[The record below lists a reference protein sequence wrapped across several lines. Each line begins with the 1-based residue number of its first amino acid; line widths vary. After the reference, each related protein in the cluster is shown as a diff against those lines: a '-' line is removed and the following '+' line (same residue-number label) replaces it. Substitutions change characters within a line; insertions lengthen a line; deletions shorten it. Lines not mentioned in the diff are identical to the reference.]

1 MKSTVSTNQFGPLFY
16 ARRKA
21 WGRAWKWR
29 DAEVGGDMPHFTR
42 IHMRGAVLLFMGLCI
57 ETNAFV
63 PLLLPATSRRVPCRA
78 PPLRV
83 AMQFQSASSARR
95 RELDFKM
102 PKSKP
107 LPAKREPEGLLE
119 DDPSLP
125 VVEDIIRALDER
137 KVRAGRARL

>member
-1 MKSTVSTNQFGPLFY
+1 ML
-16 ARRKA
+16 
-21 WGRAWKWR
+21 
-29 DAEVGGDMPHFTR
+29 HFTR

-63 PLLLPATSRRVPCRA
+63 PLLLPATARRMPCRA

-137 KVRAGRARL
+137 KVRAGRARLRTRRETKGAYGERSRAGARHDVHPPSFPSGWR

>member
-1 MKSTVSTNQFGPLFY
+1 ML
-16 ARRKA
+16 
-21 WGRAWKWR
+21 
-29 DAEVGGDMPHFTR
+29 HFTR

-63 PLLLPATSRRVPCRA
+63 PLLLPATARRMPCRA

-137 KVRAGRARL
+137 KVRAGRARLRTRREKKGACEERSRAGARHDVYPASLPSGWR